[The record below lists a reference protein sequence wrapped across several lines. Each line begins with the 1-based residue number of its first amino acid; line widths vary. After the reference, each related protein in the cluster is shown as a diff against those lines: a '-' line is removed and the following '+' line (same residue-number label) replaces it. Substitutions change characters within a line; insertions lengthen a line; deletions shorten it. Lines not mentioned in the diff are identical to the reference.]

1 MFAKFLI
8 LLIHWRKHGKVNS
21 KFFEFSYAKLKSR
34 NPRTTTIN
42 MTMSS
47 VSYFVRYN
55 KTLIDWIYPGNNKFI
70 VPATPTF
77 ALGLAFVNSLCLGV
91 QYTCYYPHTIYYQ
104 FRNHRQSNLTH
115 NFRVD
120 TTYNYA
126 LIAWP
131 DVNPKYHT
139 NASMTVRNIEVI
151 GV

>member
-1 MFAKFLI
+1 MFINVYLLENCAMNYSPSLCYSPEKRYMFAKFLI

-77 ALGLAFVNSLCLGV
+77 APGLAFVNSLCLGV
-91 QYTCYYPHTIYYQ
+91 QYTCYYPHTIYY
-104 FRNHRQSNLTH
+104 
-115 NFRVD
+115 
-120 TTYNYA
+120 
-126 LIAWP
+126 
-131 DVNPKYHT
+131 
-139 NASMTVRNIEVI
+139 
-151 GV
+151 